1 MSRDNGYPVSLSS
14 KATRLAG
21 QWSLMLVGSR
31 DAVLAIPMV
40 LCSALTASS
49 SMGALQSD
57 FLIFCPP

>member
-1 MSRDNGYPVSLSS
+1 MSHDNGYPSSLPS
-14 KATRLAG
+14 KAMPLVG

-49 SMGALQSD
+49 SMWALYSD
-57 FLIFCPP
+57 LLIFGTP